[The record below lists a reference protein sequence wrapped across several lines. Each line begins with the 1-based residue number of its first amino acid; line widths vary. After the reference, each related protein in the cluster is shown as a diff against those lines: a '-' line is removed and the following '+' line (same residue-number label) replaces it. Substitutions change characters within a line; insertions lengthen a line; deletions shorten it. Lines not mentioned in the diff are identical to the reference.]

1 VVEARLDRSRGAI
14 ASVLVMEGTL
24 RVGDLVVAGEAFGK
38 IRAML
43 GDKGQSIVE
52 AGPATPVELLGLE
65 GVPDA
70 GELFNVVTDEKSA
83 KALVEHRR
91 EQRKR
96 KEASANTRVSLENI
110 LDRIKEGA
118 VKEVR
123 IVLKADVQGSVEAIA
138 NALRNL
144 PRPRS
149 A

>member
-1 VVEARLDRSRGAI
+1 
-14 ASVLVMEGTL
+14 
-24 RVGDLVVAGEAFGK
+24 
-38 IRAML
+38 ML

-123 IVLKADVQGSVEAIA
+123 IVLKADVQGSWRLSRTLFATS
-138 NALRNL
+138 